1 MQGKQVILAV
11 ETAIRTGS
19 ISIIEDG
26 RGIVSVKCQSAV
38 SRSIDLLQVIS
49 VSLASVRLNLTS
61 IDLIAVSTGPGS
73 FNGVRVGIATA
84 QALAFGLGCDLVG
97 ISVFDALKG
106 YAGKGKKIIIIL
118 PAGRNLFFWRKTDN
132 QSNYDKTLDCIGTP
146 AELSRDISRS
156 HLECEEII
164 SEFGIGQEIEN
175 ILSTITGIKIK
186 PIIAS
191 DNISSLIAQATLKEV
206 QIKKALAPLYVREAI
221 QERIK

>member
-221 QERIK
+221 RERIK